1 MAQTNSQKKVK
12 FIKTNKGTIDTFAK
26 FHTEAEEELTEVIG
40 VNTSNNMTIMG
51 GTTIIPANPLFVDT
65 KYDIKVTE
73 SQTDTE
79 LVILSFNGTTY
90 NGAGPV

>member
-26 FHTEAEEELTEVIG
+26 FKTEAGEELTEVIG

-51 GTTIIPANPLFVDT
+51 GTTIIPPNPLFVDT
-65 KYDIKVTE
+65 KYAITVTE
-73 SQTDTE
+73 SQIDTE

-90 NGAGPV
+90 NGAGAI